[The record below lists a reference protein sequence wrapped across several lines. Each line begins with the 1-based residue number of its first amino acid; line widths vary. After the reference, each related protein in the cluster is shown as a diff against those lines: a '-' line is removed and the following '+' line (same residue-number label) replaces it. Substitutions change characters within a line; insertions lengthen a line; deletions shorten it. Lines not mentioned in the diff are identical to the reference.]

1 MKPFTEELR
10 YEYPLKPDDLVVDV
24 GGYEGKFANEI
35 RRRYGCRVW
44 CFEPVFHKE
53 IRTKL
58 HPDVELLAYG
68 LGRGDY
74 SQSFFVKG
82 DMTGAWAEGEQIEV
96 FVVDVNGTLRE
107 PVALL
112 KLNCEG
118 GEYEILEAILDE
130 GDPLLYDNIQVQFH
144 SIFPDSE
151 ARWQKIRERLLVTHE
166 LTYDA
171 PWCWE
176 NYKRK

>member
-35 RRRYGCRVW
+35 RRRYDCRVS
-44 CFEPVFHKE
+44 CFEPVFYEQLRKTIDSE
-53 IRTKL
+53 
-58 HPDVELLAYG
+58 VLLFPFG
-68 LGRGDY
+68 LGNSERNETFY
-74 SQSFFVKG
+74 VKG
-82 DMTGAWAEGEQIEV
+82 DMTGGWADGDPVYVKIANINTV
-96 FVVDVNGTLRE
+96 ITY

-118 GEYEILEAILDE
+118 GEYEILEAILDD

-144 SIFPDSE
+144 NIFPDSE

>member
-35 RRRYGCRVW
+35 RKRYGCRVW
-44 CFEPVFHKE
+44 CFEPVFHQE
-53 IRTKL
+53 IRSKL
-58 HPDVELLAYG
+58 YPGIKLFTSG
-68 LGRGDY
+68 IGRDNY
-74 SQSFFVKG
+74 DQTFQIKG
-82 DMTGAWAEGEQIEV
+82 DMTGAWADGSEIEV
-96 FVVDVNGTLRE
+96 SIVNVNEVLNE

-118 GEYEILEAILDE
+118 GEYEILEAILDD
-130 GDPLLYDNIQVQFH
+130 GDPLLFDNIQVQFH
-144 SIFPDSE
+144 PIFPDSE
-151 ARWQKIRERLLVTHE
+151 QRWQKIRERLLVTHE

>member
-35 RRRYGCRVW
+35 YKRYGCRVW
-44 CFEPVFHKE
+44 CYEPVFF
-53 IRTKL
+53 RNL
-58 HPDVELLAYG
+58 VESVAGGVIVLPFG
-68 LGRGDY
+68 LGRVAREETFY
-74 SQSFFVKG
+74 VKG
-82 DMTGAWAEGEQIEV
+82 DMTGNWADGEARGVMIAS
-96 FVVDVNGTLRE
+96 VNESLKE

-118 GEYEILEAILDE
+118 GEYEILEAILDD

>member
-35 RRRYGCRVW
+35 KRRYGCRVW
-44 CFEPVFHKE
+44 CYEPVFYSQ
-53 IRTKL
+53 ISAAL
-58 HPDVELLAYG
+58 DPGVWLMPLG
-68 LGRGDY
+68 LGRNSREDTFY
-74 SQSFFVKG
+74 IKG
-82 DMTGAWAEGEQIEV
+82 DMTGNWADGDPVKVKVAAI
-96 FVVDVNGTLRE
+96 NTTITE

-118 GEYEILEAILDE
+118 GEYEILEAILDD

-144 SIFPDSE
+144 HIFPDSE
-151 ARWQKIRERLLVTHE
+151 QRWQKIRERLLVTHE